1 MIGFRPTEKQLAEL
15 VERQRTAG
23 KVRAVV
29 CKDGP
34 LRSVARRVALRKAP
48 KPHKPFKLSERM
60 VLNACLDLLAA
71 SPKVA
76 FAWRQNT
83 GAVKIA
89 KRFVRFGFKGCSD
102 ILGMLADGRFF
113 AVETK
118 ETGEV
123 ATADQAAFLANV
135 VKHGGFAVCVDHPKN
150 LEKALEV
157 A

>member
-1 MIGFRPTEKQLAEL
+1 VIGFRPTEKQLAEL
-15 VERQRTAG
+15 VERQRAAG
-23 KVRAVV
+23 RVRSIVAE
-29 CKDGP
+29 DGDE
-34 LRSVARRVALRKAP
+34 RSVSRRATRRKLARPKKLR
-48 KPHKPFKLSERM
+48 ERQ
-60 VLNACLDLLAA
+60 VLNACLDLLDA

-102 ILGMLADGRFF
+102 ILGMLTDGRFF

-135 VKHGGFAVCVDHPKN
+135 IKHGGFAVCVDHPKL
-150 LEKALEV
+150 LEAAL
-157 A
+157 AAL

>member
-1 MIGFRPTEKQLAEL
+1 MIGGRHTEKQLAAL
-15 VERQRTAG
+15 LERQRTAG
-23 KVRAVV
+23 RVRSVISE
-29 CKDGP
+29 DGP
-34 LRSVARRVALRKAP
+34 TKSVARRVALRKAP
-48 KPHKPFKLSERM
+48 KPFKLSERM
-60 VLNACLDLLAA
+60 VLSACLDLLDA

-102 ILGMLADGRFF
+102 ILGMLTDGRFF

-135 VKHGGFAVCVDHPKN
+135 IKHGGFAICVDHPKL
-150 LEKALEV
+150 LEAAL
-157 A
+157 AKL